1 VDRPHALI
9 LLVAACSA
17 ETTETRPSHAGTLA
31 TLVISAP
38 GDTGEGF
45 HDVQRAVDGVRGGGQ
60 YAGGMDVFSLGDDDE
75 LVLGFEEPVPDGE
88 GFDLAV
94 FENPFDVR
102 GGDGR
107 FVDPAVVEVSA
118 DCEAFVAF
126 PATYAGVDYE
136 DDPALWSGFAGI
148 EPVLLHEE
156 ENPVD
161 ALSDEAGGD
170 RFDLAEVGLDEVACV
185 RITSGVAWG
194 FPADPVSDGPD
205 IDGVYGR

>member
-1 VDRPHALI
+1 MDRPPALI
-9 LLVAACSA
+9 LVLAACSG
-17 ETTETRPSHAGTLA
+17 ETDDEPRHAGVLA

-45 HDVQRAVDGVRGGGQ
+45 HDAQRAVNGVRGAGR
-60 YAGGMDVFSLGDDDE
+60 YAGGTDVFSLGDDDE
-75 LVLGFEEPVPDGE
+75 LVLGFEEPVPDGP

-126 PATYAGVDYE
+126 PATYDGEDYE
-136 DDPALWSGFAGI
+136 DDPSLWSGFAGVG
-148 EPVLLHEE
+148 PVLLHEE
-156 ENPVD
+156 EHPVD

-170 RFDLAEVGLDEVACV
+170 RFDLAEVGLAEVACV